1 MKKKQRNSNLELLR
15 IISMFL
21 IVLGHFAWQTNWS
34 VNNDTSLIR
43 LGAIHCLWIGGKLG
57 VNLFILISG
66 YFLINSKF
74 KLKSFLM
81 FG

>member
-1 MKKKQRNSNLELLR
+1 MKKETEKQYLELLR

-43 LGAIHCLWIGGKLG
+43 LGAIH
-57 VNLFILISG
+57 V
-66 YFLINSKF
+66 
-74 KLKSFLM
+74 